1 MSYAVLLTERRLD
14 MKWQEYRSPYPA
26 LQTVLPKLSSVLF
39 NQPWK
44 PTFTTQDEARGFL
57 ASVEDSTGH
66 TLRLDPIWN
75 LNHSNLMQSSI
86 VGWTVVEADN

>member
-1 MSYAVLLTERRLD
+1 
-14 MKWQEYRSPYPA
+14 MKWQEFRSPYPA

-44 PTFTTQDEARGFL
+44 PTFSTQDEARGFL
-57 ASVEDSTGH
+57 SSVEDTTGH
-66 TLRLDPIWN
+66 TLRLDPIWS

-86 VGWTVVEADN
+86 VGWTVVDLGD